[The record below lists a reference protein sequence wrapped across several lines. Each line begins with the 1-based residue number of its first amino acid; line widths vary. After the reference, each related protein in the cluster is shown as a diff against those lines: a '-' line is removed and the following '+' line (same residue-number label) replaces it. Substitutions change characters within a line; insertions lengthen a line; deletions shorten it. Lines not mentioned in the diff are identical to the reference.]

1 VILRD
6 FADRLDLRSGDLTEE
21 KRRQAI
27 AWLGKRWLLHPAN
40 SPKKGA
46 YDHRGQKE
54 HTNV

>member
-1 VILRD
+1 MILRD